1 MIELSIFIPYSP
13 DIVLS
18 TFTSWFSLDLSIL
31 STYETMV
38 LTLISNIYF
47 FGFWFF
53 ILYFTLKG
61 FNKIY
66 QKIF

>member
-1 MIELSIFIPYSP
+1 MIKLSIFIPYSP
-13 DIVLS
+13 ELVIE
-18 TFTSWFSLDLSIL
+18 TFTTWFSLDLTLLTGYQSMI
-31 STYETMV
+31 
-38 LTLISNIYF
+38 LTLLANAYF

-53 ILYFTLKG
+53 ILYFTIKG

>member
-1 MIELSIFIPYSP
+1 MSIFLPYSP
-13 DIVLS
+13 DVVIQ
-18 TFTSWFSLDLSIL
+18 TFTTWFSLDLTIL
-31 STYETMV
+31 TSFET
-38 LTLISNIYF
+38 LTITLLANAYF